1 MTFWTYLVK
10 SLRHNRRIHAA
21 TALGVAVAT
30 AVLTGALIV
39 GDSMR
44 GSLRDLV
51 LDRLGRIDQIM
62 ATDRF
67 FRRELAGEFAAN
79 IKANP
84 DLAAQFDG
92 VVPAIVF
99 PTATVET
106 SASSASE
113 IARAAGIGVFGIDE
127 QFWTLDRHAD
137 AKVKTPG
144 PDEIVVNEPLANE
157 LKIKVGDTLTLR
169 LPSADQVPADH
180 PTARTDQRTKTATEL
195 KVVDIV
201 STAGLG
207 RFALRP
213 NQALPRNAFVAIETL
228 QQAMEQPGRINALL
242 LAGKSSTQAAPS
254 QLDAKLKEALRPS
267 LDDLNLVLKPV
278 QLKYESDG
286 KSQTIFDYFSLS
298 TDRLLLEPEVVDAVM
313 AAWGE
318 LRPQRIATN
327 IAIKMEKLEAKEGDK
342 WEPVAK
348 PRPVSYSLVSA
359 LTPDI
364 VLGPYLA
371 GEAFGENGQIAP
383 TQEQIVITSWMAKDQ
398 GLKAGDRVR
407 VTTFASETERH
418 NRYPT
423 QSHDFQVAGI
433 VALTEPTRGYRRSE
447 GPTYDQPP
455 RQTNDPDLTPVVKG
469 ITNAE
474 AISSWDPPFPLDN
487 SLIRSVDDEYWENH
501 RTTPKAY
508 VSARVAETLWSS
520 RWGSWTSIRV
530 PNRGMPIEQLEK
542 NLLSELRAKN
552 VTLGFD
558 LQPAKRQGL
567 AAASGTT
574 PFDALFMGLSMFLIA
589 AAVIL
594 IALLFRLGIE
604 QRASEMG
611 LLLALG
617 WPRRRVARA
626 LLTEGLMV
634 ALAGAI
640 LGIVCGI
647 GYALFMIEGLRS
659 WWVGAISTPFLK
671 PHIGPVSLVAGGL
684 CGTLAGV
691 LTIAWCLR
699 AMRHTTAR
707 GLLAGSFATAATST
721 ARPGMWANLVIIVL
735 LFAAAGLAGLATSLG
750 GEAQAGAFMGA
761 GAAVLGALALMMRRV
776 LLAGADGIGLLGKA
790 SLARMASRNAG
801 RNPSRSL
808 MTVILMAMSVFL
820 LVAIG
825 AFRLD
830 PSERGSGGFD
840 WVGECA
846 VPIIEPLTTNIP
858 DEALQGERKP
868 LVIGFR
874 VNPGDDASCRNLYQS
889 TRPRVLGVPEE
900 LREHY
905 EKGDVAPDFEFAGM
919 MNVETKGEKP
929 KTPWD
934 LLRLPASEFG
944 ESVPCLLDKNTAMYS
959 MKLYGGPGEKF
970 EIEFEDGRKVS
981 FVVAGLL
988 SNSVLQGSV
997 LIGEVNFK
1005 ELFPMEGGAAYFLV
1019 RSPKPNDDTLA
1030 KALESQWSD
1039 SGLDLRRSRDVL
1051 TELLAVQNTYLSTF
1065 QTLGALG
1072 LLLGTVGLAAAQVRS
1087 VLERRG
1093 ELALLRAVG
1102 FAKNRVAKMVLLEN
1116 IVLLAA
1122 GLAMGTFAA
1131 LVAVLPHMV
1140 LGGAKPPWFE
1150 LSALLCGVGI
1160 VGLITGRWAMRATLD
1175 APVVAALRGE

>member
-10 SLRHNRRIHAA
+10 SLRHNRRIHMA

-39 GDSMR
+39 GESVR

-67 FRRELAGEFAAN
+67 FRQELASEFAAS
-79 IKANP
+79 IQADPK
-84 DLAAQFDG
+84 LAEQFDG
-92 VVPAIVF
+92 VVPAIIF
-99 PTATVET
+99 PSATVET
-106 SASSASE
+106 SASSASD
-113 IARAAGIGVFGIDE
+113 IARAAGIGVFGIDD
-127 QFWTLDRHAD
+127 QFWKLDRHAD
-137 AKVKTPG
+137 ATTKTPG
-144 PDEIVVNEPLANE
+144 LDEIVVNEPLANE
-157 LKIKVGDTLTLR
+157 LKVKVGDMLTLR

-180 PTARTDQRTKTATEL
+180 PTSRTDQRTKTATEL
-195 KVVDIV
+195 KVVGIV
-201 STAGLG
+201 STDGLG
-207 RFALRP
+207 RFGLRT

-228 QQAMEQPGRINALL
+228 QQAMDQPGRINALL
-242 LAGKSSTQAAPS
+242 LAGKSATQSAPA

-267 LDDLNLVLKPV
+267 LNDLNLVLKPV
-278 QLKYESDG
+278 ELKYEKDG
-286 KSQTIFDYFSLS
+286 NSQTILDYYSLS
-298 TDRLLLEPEVVDAVM
+298 TDRLLLEPELVDAVM
-313 AAWGE
+313 EAWGD
-318 LRPQRIATN
+318 LRPQRISTN
-327 IAIKMEKLEAKEGDK
+327 IAIKMEKLAANDSGK
-342 WEPVAK
+342 WEPVAEPK
-348 PRPVSYSLVSA
+348 PVSYSLVSA

-364 VLGPYLA
+364 VLGPYRA
-371 GEAFGENGQIAP
+371 SEAFGEGKIAP
-383 TQEQIVITSWMAKDQ
+383 TDEEIVITSWMAEDQ

-423 QSHDFQVAGI
+423 QSHDFTVTGI
-433 VALTEPTRGYRRSE
+433 VSLTEPTRGYQRGE
-447 GPTYDQPP
+447 DPTYDQPP

-474 AISSWDPPFPLDN
+474 AISNWDPPFPLDN
-487 SLIRSVDDEYWENH
+487 SLIRGVDDAYWENH
-501 RTTPKAY
+501 HTTPKAY
-508 VSARVAETLWSS
+508 VSGHIAETLWNS

-530 PNRGMPIEQLEK
+530 PNRGTSAAQLEK
-542 NLLSELRAKN
+542 QLLDALRTKN
-552 VTLGFD
+552 ITLGFD

-589 AAVIL
+589 AALIL

-617 WPRRRVARA
+617 WPRKRVARA

-640 LGIVCGI
+640 LGVVCGV

-671 PHIGPVSLVAGGL
+671 AHIGLVSLVAGGL

-707 GLLAGSFATAATST
+707 GLLAGSFATATNNVG
-721 ARPGMWANLVIIVL
+721 RPGMWSSLAIVV
-735 LFAAAGLAGLATSLG
+735 LFLAAAGLAGLATRLG

-761 GAAVLGALALMMRRV
+761 GAAVLAALALIMRRV
-776 LLAGADGIGLLGKA
+776 LLAGADGIALVGKA
-790 SLARMASRNAG
+790 PLARMASRNAG

-840 WVGECA
+840 WVGESSA
-846 VPIIEPLTTNIP
+846 PIIEPLTTNIP
-858 DEALQGERKP
+858 EEALQGERKP
-868 LVIGFR
+868 LIVGFR
-874 VNPGDDASCRNLYQS
+874 VKPGDDASCRNLYQS
-889 TRPRVLGVPEE
+889 TRPRILGVPDE
-900 LREHY
+900 LGEHY
-905 EKGDVAPDFEFAGM
+905 QSGEVKPEFEFAGM
-919 MNVETKGEKP
+919 MSIETKGDKP

-934 LLRLPASEFG
+934 LLRLPAKDFG
-944 ESVPCLLDKNTAMYS
+944 DSVPCLLDKNTAMYS

-970 EIEFEDGRKVS
+970 NIEFEDGRKVT
-981 FVVAGLL
+981 FIVAGLL

-997 LIGEVNFK
+997 LIGEENFK
-1005 ELFPMEGGAAYFLV
+1005 QLFPIEGGAAYFLV

-1039 SGLDLRRSRDVL
+1039 SGLDLRRSTDVL
-1051 TELLAVQNTYLSTF
+1051 KELLAVQNTYLSTF

-1116 IVLLAA
+1116 LVLLAA
-1122 GLAMGTFAA
+1122 GLAMGSFAA
-1131 LVAVLPHMV
+1131 LVAVLPHMF